1 MLELHSL
8 SLIQPI
14 TLPLSKLSLLQ
25 RMASN
30 DDGKCML
37 EEEAESSMAR
47 KRLWLSDD
55 DTSDYDSFDLPKEET
70 EMEEEE
76 TEEVL

>member
-1 MLELHSL
+1 
-8 SLIQPI
+8 
-14 TLPLSKLSLLQ
+14 
-25 RMASN
+25 MASN